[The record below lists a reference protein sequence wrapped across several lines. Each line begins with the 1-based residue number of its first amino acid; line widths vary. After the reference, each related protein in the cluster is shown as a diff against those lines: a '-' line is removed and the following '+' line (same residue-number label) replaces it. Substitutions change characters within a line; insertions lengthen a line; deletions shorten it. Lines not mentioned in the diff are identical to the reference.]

1 MFDISFFQSLPGIV
15 LVAILGLVV
24 GSFLNVV
31 IYRLPK
37 MMEQSDQYYCRSL
50 LAGEDI
56 TEIESKKFNLLYPPS
71 ACPNCG
77 HRIRFWQNIPVL
89 SYVLQ
94 RGRCA
99 SCCEKISSRY
109 WMVEVLTM
117 VVSVLVVFNYP
128 DPMQLGFALV
138 LTWGLIALIFID
150 IETQLLPDIITLP
163 LMWLGFIAGFMGLF
177 VSLEVSVSGAM
188 IGYMSLWLV
197 FWGFKL
203 VMGKEG
209 MGYGDF
215 KLLAALCAFQGA
227 FMLPIIL
234 FMASIVGLLVA
245 VFNRVGFGV
254 AMAFGPY
261 LAIAGWITF
270 MYGGTIAAYLGWGVV
285 Y

>member
-1 MFDISFFQSLPGIV
+1 MFDVAFFQSIPGIV
-15 LVAILGLVV
+15 LVAILGLLV

-37 MMEQSDQYYCRSL
+37 MMEQSDQFYCRSL
-50 LAGEDI
+50 LAGEEI
-56 TEIESKKFNLLYPPS
+56 TEIESAKFNLLYPPS
-71 ACPNCG
+71 ACPHCG
-77 HRIRFWQNIPVL
+77 QRIRFWQNIPVL
-89 SYVLQ
+89 SYMLQ

-99 SCCEKISSRY
+99 SCHEKISARY
-109 WMVEVLTM
+109 WMVEMLTM
-117 VVSVLVVFNYP
+117 IVSVLVVLNYP
-128 DPMQLGFALV
+128 DPIQLGFALI
-138 LTWGLIALIFID
+138 LSWGLIALIFID
-150 IETQLLPDIITLP
+150 AETQLLPDIITLP

-177 VSLEVSVSGAM
+177 VSLEASVSGAM

-197 FWGFKL
+197 FWAFKL
-203 VMGKEG
+203 IMGKEG

-245 VFNRVGFGV
+245 VFNRIGFGV

-270 MYGGTIAAYLGWGVV
+270 MYGGAIAAYLGWGVV